1 MHYYFSMFLLAI
13 VGLVLEST
21 FFVHFTIAGVKP
33 DLLLILIIF
42 NSLFHGPIKGTFFG
56 FSLGLF
62 EDILL
67 GTNIGMNALAKGL
80 TAFAS
85 AWFMK
90 GAFRENLLVPV
101 ISLFLGTLLNG
112 VAVLTLGKMV
122 GLNWEWNLF
131 YWKVIPVVIY
141 NTCLVPFIYSPF
153 YKWVVQDKEQQ
164 TM

>member
-1 MHYYFSMFLLAI
+1 MPYYICMFLLAI
-13 VGLVLEST
+13 LGIVLEST
-21 FFVHFTIAGVKP
+21 FFVHFTIAGIKP
-33 DLLLILIIF
+33 DLLLLLIIF
-42 NSLFHGPIKGTFFG
+42 NSLFHRPIEGTFFG
-56 FSLGLF
+56 FLLGLF
-62 EDILL
+62 EDIML

-112 VAVLTLGKMV
+112 VIMIILGKMV
-122 GLNWEWNLF
+122 GLNWEWDLF
-131 YWKVIPVVIY
+131 YWKVLPVTIY
-141 NTCLVPFIYSPF
+141 NTCLVPFIYLPF
-153 YKWVVQDKEQQ
+153 YKWVAQDKEQQ